1 MDGRDSLS
9 AEEPQGRGVSDLEC
23 PHRQC
28 YVGGIDR
35 LEARI
40 NTSGRSYTRSSK
52 GRLGHGMVLVL
63 AVERCETQHDRA
75 NR

>member
-1 MDGRDSLS
+1 MDGRHSLS

-23 PHRQC
+23 PYRQC
-28 YVGGIDR
+28 CVGGIDR

-40 NTSGRSYTRSSK
+40 DTSGRSYTGSSK

-63 AVERCETQHDRA
+63 AGE
-75 NR
+75 